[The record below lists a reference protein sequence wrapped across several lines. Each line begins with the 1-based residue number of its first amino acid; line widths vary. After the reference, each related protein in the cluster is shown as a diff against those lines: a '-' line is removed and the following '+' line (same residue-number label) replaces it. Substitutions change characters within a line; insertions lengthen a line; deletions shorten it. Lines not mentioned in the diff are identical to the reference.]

1 MFTWFWLP
9 GRRARQALAAGRP
22 EQAREILD
30 PYGKAGHQ
38 KALSL
43 LGLIGAEF
51 LKRAERAIAADSQD
65 AAWDDLLAAEA
76 TASSNPAV
84 VELRATLTKLA
95 AATCKA
101 AFVAGNLEFL
111 RAALS
116 RLKARAAV
124 HPAFDWLPSAANDW
138 QAARE
143 LAERGDFSS
152 AIGLLD
158 RTRNRVPLEVADGLI
173 QARDRL
179 ADRYEQARPAEVE
192 LFAAVN
198 RKEWREVHRWAETV
212 LALAPEHRPAR
223 EYRAMAWERLAMS
236 IHPDAA
242 PPINDDGLGP
252 AYQPTRTGS
261 PLPSSS
267 VETRDLT
274 RPAGSR
280 RLFLDLDGV
289 GGFLLLFK
297 DRILIG
303 ADANPGPI
311 DVPVTASLQR
321 MHAAIARDA
330 EGGYLIEPQAGAT
343 AWVNGEPVAD
353 RRALKCGDEVRLGLS
368 FRFRFAQPNALSST
382 AVLTPLSCHPMGGHA
397 TAIVL
402 LANNLLVGP
411 ADDSHIPTPR
421 SAAPLIFYATGDGNG
436 LGVRAEGSIRMD
448 TFEFQTNA
456 VLRVPCTVETDEFRF
471 RLDVYDPR
479 S

>member
-9 GRRARQALAAGRP
+9 GRRARQALTAGRP
-22 EQAREILD
+22 EQARELLE
-30 PYGKAGHQ
+30 PHGKAGHK

-43 LGLIGAEF
+43 LAVVGAAF
-51 LKRAERAIAADSQD
+51 LKRAERALAADSLD

-76 TASSNPAV
+76 VAPGNPAA

-101 AFVAGNLEFL
+101 AFEAGNLEFL

-124 HPAFDWLPSAANDW
+124 HEAFDWLPTAASDW
-138 QAARE
+138 HAARE
-143 LAERGDFSS
+143 LAEQGDFS
-152 AIGLLD
+152 AALGLLD
-158 RTRNRVPLEVADGLI
+158 RTRNRVPPEVTAGLA

-192 LFAAVN
+192 LFVAVD
-198 RKEWREVHRWAETV
+198 RKEWKAVQRWAETV
-212 LALAPEHRPAR
+212 LSLAPEHRPAR
-223 EYRAMAWERLAMS
+223 EYRAMAWERLGMS
-236 IHPDAA
+236 VRPNGTPPPGDGVVPAA
-242 PPINDDGLGP
+242 PPPGG
-252 AYQPTRTGS
+252 AET
-261 PLPSSS
+261 LPFAPPPG
-267 VETRDLT
+267 T
-274 RPAGSR
+274 R
-280 RLFLDLDGV
+280 RLFLSLDGV

-297 DRILIG
+297 DRIVIG

-311 DVPVTASLQR
+311 DVPVTAGLQR
-321 MHAAIARDA
+321 LHAAIARDA
-330 EGGYLIEPQAGAT
+330 EGGYLLEPTAGAT

-353 RRALKCGDEVRLGLS
+353 RRALKCGDEVRLGTS

-397 TAIVL
+397 TAVVL

-411 ADDSHIPTPR
+411 ADDSHIPIPR
-421 SAAPLIFYATGDGNG
+421 SAAPLIFYATGDG
-436 LGVRAEGSIRMD
+436 LGVRADGSIRMD
-448 TFEFQTNA
+448 AFEFHTNA
-456 VLRVPCTVETDEFRF
+456 VLRVPCAVETDEFRF